1 MFKTDVEGKV
11 MWQNSKGERFKNTEE
26 KPDMYRWKKT
36 DVDGRVMWESP
47 DGERRE

>member
-11 MWQNSKGERFKNTEE
+11 MWQNSNGERFKNPDE
-26 KPDMYRWKKT
+26 KSDMYGWKKT
-36 DVDGRVMWESP
+36 DVNGKVMWESP